1 VTLVTERCVRG
12 CEPRGVGGVARRG
25 IAMTELSHDKR
36 VRSVPRS
43 TWSGYVA
50 RVLSA
55 LEASK
60 RIGRADRPAS
70 VRQSRAAA

>member
-1 VTLVTERCVRG
+1 
-12 CEPRGVGGVARRG
+12 
-25 IAMTELSHDKR
+25 MTEQSHKR
-36 VRSVPRS
+36 IRSAPHS

-60 RIGRADRPAS
+60 RIGRADRPAT

>member
-1 VTLVTERCVRG
+1 
-12 CEPRGVGGVARRG
+12 
-25 IAMTELSHDKR
+25 MTEQSHKR
-36 VRSVPRS
+36 VRSVSRS

-50 RVLSA
+50 RVLGA
-55 LEASK
+55 LDVSK